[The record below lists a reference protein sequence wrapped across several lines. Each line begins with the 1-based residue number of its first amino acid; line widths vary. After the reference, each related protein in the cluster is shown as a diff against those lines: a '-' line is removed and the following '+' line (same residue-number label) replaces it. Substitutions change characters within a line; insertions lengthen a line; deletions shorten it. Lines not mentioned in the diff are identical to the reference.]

1 MTKEKIRSQEKA
13 LRMAN
18 ATQAAKIGVD
28 AAAGVGA
35 ETVEDARVKMN
46 HQWRSRLPEGVQAQG
61 GANGSE
67 DGQGGSAE
75 NEVKKP
81 AGLISRI
88 RTSSQVIF
96 NP

>member
-18 ATQAAKIGVD
+18 ATNAAKIGVD

-35 ETVEDARVKMN
+35 ETVEDAPIKIKD
-46 HQWRSRLPEGVQAQG
+46 QWRSTLPQGVQAQG

-67 DGQGGSAE
+67 DGQGGSVE

-81 AGLISRI
+81 PGLISRM